1 MPLCQR
7 PTTIAVSACILPWIR
22 IVVLAVSLHLLLPA
36 AIRAAALTPTK
47 SSVTLAELLD
57 AAVVNNLQLISAD
70 AQAQRYNTRIA
81 LIDKLNEPLLA
92 FYYLDFPVGNISH
105 GEAERI
111 NQAQAG
117 PATKVNTRSVRGKI
131 LTGRDMIENQALWFE
146 YRAADLRL
154 QVVSQ
159 IREAFFKLYF
169 LDKALTATENGI
181 AALAEL
187 TQSAAA
193 QYAVGNITQT
203 DVLNLQEQRY
213 RLKAEL
219 LEKQQQRRE
228 LATRLNYLA
237 ARPITSPLDP
247 FLAKDLGY
255 EDLVLPRYTAIN
267 LISGLFQNRPLMKG
281 YQALGGRFRAMRGMV
296 KMYFNRDLQD
306 EASFEADSGLRAIKA
321 EGTDFYNDV
330 SAAIQTTMSD
340 LTTNRELAD
349 LYGRVLIPQARQL
362 YQLGLA
368 DFEVGRRD
376 YQAPLTALL
385 NLFRYQEKY
394 YQALTAFQVDMARL
408 EGLSGIALNTPVV
421 AADRY

>member
-7 PTTIAVSACILPWIR
+7 PTATVFSPGPLSWIR
-22 IVVLAVSLHLLLPA
+22 VVVLAVLLHLLLPA
-36 AIRAAALTPTK
+36 AVRAASPPSAPK
-47 SSVTLAELLD
+47 ASVSLAELLE
-57 AAVVNNLQLISAD
+57 AAAVNNLQLISAD
-70 AQAQRYNTRIA
+70 AQVQRYNTRIA

-92 FYYLDFPVGNISH
+92 FYYLDFPVGNISL

-159 IREAFFKLYF
+159 VREAFFKLYF
-169 LDKALTATENGI
+169 LDKTIIATENGI
-181 AALAEL
+181 ATLAEL

-247 FLAKDLGY
+247 FLDKDLGY
-255 EDLVLPRYTAIN
+255 DGPCPAPLHCNQPDLRTVSESPADERLPGPGR
-267 LISGLFQNRPLMKG
+267 
-281 YQALGGRFRAMRGMV
+281 RFRAMRGMS
-296 KMYFNRDLQD
+296 KCI
-306 EASFEADSGLRAIKA
+306 ST
-321 EGTDFYNDV
+321 GTFRTKLPLKPT
-330 SAAIQTTMSD
+330 AACGRSKPKEPIFTM
-340 LTTNRELAD
+340 RC
-349 LYGRVLIPQARQL
+349 Q
-362 YQLGLA
+362 
-368 DFEVGRRD
+368 
-376 YQAPLTALL
+376 PL
-385 NLFRYQEKY
+385 FKPR
-394 YQALTAFQVDMARL
+394 
-408 EGLSGIALNTPVV
+408 
-421 AADRY
+421 